1 MTDTLAPARKGFTL
15 NGWHVLAVFSGVF
28 GVMLA
33 VNILFVVLA
42 LKTMSGETDH
52 AYINGLKF
60 NETLAAKARQHALGW
75 SMALGLERPAG
86 GGAVLEA
93 RLTDR
98 AGQPLQGAQITG
110 HLGRTTSDDQDQ
122 SLRFVEREPGHYR
135 AIITQLAP
143 GRWRFEAHAR
153 LGDNPVFETE
163 TTLSLR

>member
-1 MTDTLAPARKGFTL
+1 MRSATKASKPFKLT
-15 NGWHVLAVFSGVF
+15 GWHVLAMFSGLF

-42 LKTMSGETDH
+42 LKTFSGETDH

-60 NETLAAKARQHALGW
+60 NETLAANARQSELGW
-75 SMALGLERPAG
+75 KMALGLERPVG

-98 AGQPLQGAQITG
+98 DGQPLVGAIIQGSI
-110 HLGRTTSDDQDQ
+110 GRTTDTKEDRT
-122 SLRFVEREPGHYR
+122 LAFTETAPGIYR
-135 AIITQLAP
+135 AVIDQLRP
-143 GRWRFEAHAR
+143 GRWRFQASAQVQ
-153 LGDNPVFETE
+153 GAPKFETE